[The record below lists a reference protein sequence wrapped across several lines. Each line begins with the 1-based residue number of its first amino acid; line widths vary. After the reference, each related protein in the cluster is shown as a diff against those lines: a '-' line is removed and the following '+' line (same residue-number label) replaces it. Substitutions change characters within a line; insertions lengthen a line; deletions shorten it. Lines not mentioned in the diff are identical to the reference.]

1 MRLLA
6 TDAAHRAHA
15 LLNALTSPSGRTIA
29 PGLMMPTNPKADAAR
44 LAAHHDLH
52 IPLRRR
58 LQQTL
63 GMSKDELAPA
73 VDSSHRPSTSE

>member
-15 LLNALTSPSGRTIA
+15 LLNALTSPSGRTMD

-44 LAAHHDLH
+44 LAATTTCISRCSGDFS
-52 IPLRRR
+52 R
-58 LQQTL
+58 LW
-63 GMSKDELAPA
+63 G
-73 VDSSHRPSTSE
+73 